1 MMGFNEFGSRGFGGV
16 MGFGGMGLIAVIG
29 GLFMFLLFI
38 CLIVLIIRALVWGPR
53 YRRMGGM
60 GYRMHGMHG
69 HDMEHDMDEDEAM
82 QVLRHR
88 FAAGEISKEEYED
101 RLKTLKGTP

>member
-1 MMGFNEFGSRGFGGV
+1 MMRFGEFGSRGFGGG

-29 GLFMFLLFI
+29 GLFMLLLFI
-38 CLIVLIIRALVWGPR
+38 GLIVLIIRALVWGPR

-60 GYRMHGMHG
+60 GCRMHGMHG
-69 HDMEHDMDEDEAM
+69 HGMEHDMDEDEAM

-88 FAAGEISKEEYED
+88 FAAGEIGKEEYDEK
-101 RLKTLKGTP
+101 LKVLKG

>member
-1 MMGFNEFGSRGFGGV
+1 MMRFGEFGYRGFGGGN
-16 MGFGGMGLIAVIG
+16 MLIADIC
-29 GLFMFLLFI
+29 GLFAFLLFI
-38 CLIVLIIRALVWGPR
+38 GLIVLIIRALVWGPR

-60 GYRMHGMHG
+60 GCHMHGMHG
-69 HDMEHDMDEDEAM
+69 HDMEEDEAM